1 MIVLASRNGRI
12 GLPAAMEAMA
22 GGGSA
27 VDAVEGG
34 TRVVERNPEDPTV
47 GLGGLPN
54 ILGEVRL
61 DAAIMDG
68 KSLRGGAV
76 GSVRRHV
83 HAITLA
89 RHLLERGPHVFV
101 VGDGAE
107 RLAAELGLAAENPL
121 TERAAAAWRRRLLER
136 FPDLDLDQL
145 ERRDDLLRLVG
156 ELQLSMAG
164 WEEMK
169 REAGPGSTT
178 HGTVNFLAQDGDGN
192 VASAVST
199 SGWAWGY
206 PGRLGDSPVLGCG
219 SYADSRWGA
228 AASTGTGEVVL
239 RMSTARSILL
249 YLKTGM
255 KLDAAVREAM
265 ADLRGLDDPLVDHI
279 AVIALDRGGEHVGY
293 SYRPDERYVYMSDA
307 MSEPAEAEMPAPG

>member
-12 GLPAAMEAMA
+12 GLAAAMDAMVQ
-22 GGGSA
+22 GGSA
-27 VDAVEGG
+27 VDAVEAG
-34 TRVVERNPEDPTV
+34 TRVVERNAEDPTV

-68 KSLRGGAV
+68 NSLKGGSV

-89 RHLLERGPHVFV
+89 RRLMERGPHIFV

-107 RLAAELGLAAENPL
+107 RLASDLGFVEDEPL
-121 TERAAAAWRRRLLER
+121 TEPAAAAWQRGLQER
-136 FPDLDLDQL
+136 FPDLDTSQIDK
-145 ERRDDLLRLVG
+145 RDDLLSMVD

-169 REAGPGSTT
+169 KDARPGPTT
-178 HGTVNFLAQDGDGN
+178 HGTVNFLAQDRDGN
-192 VASAVST
+192 VACAVST

-206 PGRLGDSPVLGCG
+206 PGRLGDSPVLGAG
-219 SYADSRWGA
+219 SYADNRWGA

-239 RMSTARSILL
+239 RVSTARSIVL
-249 YLKTGM
+249 YMKMGM
-255 KLDAAVREAM
+255 DLGSAVREAM
-265 ADLRGLDDPLVDHI
+265 VDLRALDDPLVDHI
-279 AVIALDRGGEHVGY
+279 AVIALNRAGEHVGY
-293 SYRPDERYVYMSDA
+293 AYRKDERYVYMTDA
-307 MSEPAEAEMPAPG
+307 TSEPAEVDMAPP